1 MYARGEQHS
10 VSSLLGNCTTKILLQ
25 SSDPETINWVKE
37 VREDSAEIKT
47 LERGE
52 CLLEGVKSNGQLISS
67 KEQVNVAHKSVFNAL
82 QAAQKRGYEKS
93 EKRQK
98 TKLMFK
104 RGMSGLPL
112 SVEQAMLEERSQRT
126 GGLEMRCELVQMR
139 QESLRGRKYWEQKKE
154 IAKPKEMAAPAEG
167 VFQFL

>member
-1 MYARGEQHS
+1 M
-10 VSSLLGNCTTKILLQ
+10 
-25 SSDPETINWVKE
+25 NWAKE

-52 CLLEGVKSNGQLISS
+52 CFWEGVSNGAQLVSS
-67 KEQVNVAHKSVFNAL
+67 KEQVNIAHKSVA
-82 QAAQKRGYEKS
+82 QAIHAQKPLGDAIAR
-93 EKRQK
+93 RQK
-98 TKLMFK
+98 TKLLFK

>member
-1 MYARGEQHS
+1 M
-10 VSSLLGNCTTKILLQ
+10 LQ
-25 SSDPETINWVKE
+25 SSDPETLNWVKK

-52 CLLEGVKSNGQLISS
+52 CLWEGVRNRGQLVSS
-67 KEQVNVAHKSVFNAL
+67 KEQVNVAHKSVT
-82 QAAQKRGYEKS
+82 QAIHAQKPLGDAIAR
-93 EKRQK
+93 RQK
-98 TKLMFK
+98 TKLLFK

-112 SVEQAMLEERSQRT
+112 SVERAMLEERSQRT

-139 QESLRGRKYWEQKKE
+139 QESLRGEKYWEQKKE
-154 IAKPKEMAAPAEG
+154 IAKPKETAVPAEG